1 MSAVPPVGAPAG
13 FRLPPRHRV
22 PGRSGSDTRSARRP
36 TAFGAVPPPP
46 PPPVPVPVPVTSEHP
61 CTAREL
67 AMFRRPSGAP
77 AAAPSAAHGDGTAVV
92 T

>member
-22 PGRSGSDTRSARRP
+22 PGRSGSDTRSLRRP
-36 TAFGAVPPPP
+36 TAFGVVPPR
-46 PPPVPVPVPVTSEHP
+46 VLGVGEQP

-67 AMFRRPSGAP
+67 TVCRGPSDSP
-77 AAAPSAAHGDGTAVV
+77 ATAPSAAHGDGTAVV
-92 T
+92 G

>member
-36 TAFGAVPPPP
+36 TAFGAVPPP
-46 PPPVPVPVPVTSEHP
+46 VPVPVLVTSEHP

-67 AMFRRPSGAP
+67 AMFRRPSGSP
-77 AAAPSAAHGDGTAVV
+77 AAAPFAAHGDGTAVV